1 MSPLEKVVFEK
12 NMCLADTSVR
22 GKKWQM
28 ALFQV
33 GSFIIFCD
41 YVDLIFYA
49 QKNGARILADVSSI
63 ECHRLE
69 IQGLVAPDK
78 MPWRLKGRDKFST
91 PQKIPDKIQM
101 AKLKHWKA

>member
-28 ALFQV
+28 TLFQV
-33 GSFIIFCD
+33 GSFIIICD

-49 QKNGARILADVSSI
+49 QK
-63 ECHRLE
+63 
-69 IQGLVAPDK
+69 K
-78 MPWRLKGRDKFST
+78 
-91 PQKIPDKIQM
+91 
-101 AKLKHWKA
+101 